1 MFYLNLAQYST
12 RLTAILVWHFML
24 DLQENHQHINFT
36 LPGLTAAAARGGSG
50 SQNVSSVCFDRIIGS
65 IGGSVGQSI
74 SASDVDFG
82 TGQLEEL
89 DGGQTRAAT
98 EEAGHEVELQQ
109 ISTS

>member
-1 MFYLNLAQYST
+1 
-12 RLTAILVWHFML
+12 ML

-36 LPGLTAAAARGGSG
+36 LLGLTAASG
-50 SQNVSSVCFDRIIGS
+50 SQNVSSVHFDRIIGS

-74 SASDVDFG
+74 GASDVDFG

-89 DGGQTRAAT
+89 DEGQTGVAT
-98 EEAGHEVELQQ
+98 EEVGHEVELQQ